1 MGNDD
6 ETRCDRRRV
15 RGKTR
20 ASCAQMDEKTDGFE
34 CTRMISRRVFENA
47 DGPKSPEESIGWYLS
62 LYWPAMDKEF
72 KGIVQKYDHDSK
84 HHTVKWDNAPKG
96 SDGVTEVDLTEGEL
110 TWLKAPEKPAK
121 KAKAAAKPA
130 AGSKKKGGK
139 VRVIDESMEELE
151 ARFSGKTT
159 KSVAFQV
166 LKDSGP
172 EGMSLADIVEA
183 SQRLGLRD
191 WSACKQPKTTI
202 NVCISQDAAFVKVA
216 PGRYGLRANGA
227 VEFDES
233 AKVKKPKA
241 AASKKRPKAD
251 KKSSDEKK
259 AKKVRTEPQHWERKP
274 PIECDIKLYKDESSY
289 IANASVTVP
298 YNSSIKQLKKTVS
311 AQTKGQLRPQFQK
324 IYHSNRRICLDDDA
338 FLVHAVRPTKI
349 EQKLALKLV
358 ISAD

>member
-1 MGNDD
+1 
-6 ETRCDRRRV
+6 V

-34 CTRMISRRVFENA
+34 CTRMISRRVFKNA

-121 KAKAAAKPA
+121 KAKAAKPA

-227 VEFDES
+227 VELDES

>member
-130 AGSKKKGGK
+130 AGSKKRGGK

-227 VEFDES
+227 VELDDS

>member
-121 KAKAAAKPA
+121 KAKAAKPA

-227 VEFDES
+227 VELDES

>member
-227 VEFDES
+227 VELDES

>member
-1 MGNDD
+1 
-6 ETRCDRRRV
+6 V

-121 KAKAAAKPA
+121 KAKAAKPA

-227 VEFDES
+227 VELDES

>member
-1 MGNDD
+1 MP
-6 ETRCDRRRV
+6 
-15 RGKTR
+15 
-20 ASCAQMDEKTDGFE
+20 ASAED
-34 CTRMISRRVFENA
+34 
-47 DGPKSPEESIGWYLS
+47 SIGWYLS
-62 LYWPAMDKEF
+62 LYWPAMNKEF
-72 KGIVQKYDHDSK
+72 KGVVQKYDHDSK

-227 VEFDES
+227 VELDES

-251 KKSSDEKK
+251 KKPSDEKK

>member
-1 MGNDD
+1 M
-6 ETRCDRRRV
+6 
-15 RGKTR
+15 
-20 ASCAQMDEKTDGFE
+20 
-34 CTRMISRRVFENA
+34 
-47 DGPKSPEESIGWYLS
+47 S

-72 KGIVQKYDHDSK
+72 KGVVQKYDHDSK

-121 KAKAAAKPA
+121 KAKAAKPA
-130 AGSKKKGGK
+130 AGSKNKSGK
-139 VRVIDESMEELE
+139 IRNLNESMHELE

-166 LKDSGP
+166 LKNSGP
-172 EGMSLADIVEA
+172 EGMSLGDIVDA

-216 PGRYGLRANGA
+216 PGRFGLRANGA
-227 VEFDES
+227 VELEEP
-233 AKVKKPKA
+233 ARAKKPKA
-241 AASKKRPKAD
+241 AAGKRPKMD
-251 KKSSDEKK
+251 KKSSDDKK
-259 AKKVRTEPQHWERKP
+259 AKKARTEPQHWERKP

-349 EQKLALKLV
+349 EQKLDLKLV

>member
-1 MGNDD
+1 M
-6 ETRCDRRRV
+6 
-15 RGKTR
+15 
-20 ASCAQMDEKTDGFE
+20 
-34 CTRMISRRVFENA
+34 
-47 DGPKSPEESIGWYLS
+47 S

-72 KGIVQKYDHDSK
+72 KGVVQKYDHDSK

-121 KAKAAAKPA
+121 KAKAAKPV
-130 AGSKKKGGK
+130 AGSKKKSGK
-139 VRVIDESMEELE
+139 VHNLNESMQDLE

-166 LKDSGP
+166 LKNSGP
-172 EGMSLADIVEA
+172 EGMSLGDIVDA

-216 PGRYGLRANGA
+216 PGRFGLRANGA
-227 VEFDES
+227 VELEES
-233 AKVKKPKA
+233 AKAKPRA
-241 AASKKRPKAD
+241 AAGKRPKMD

-311 AQTKGQLRPQFQK
+311 AQTKGQLRPQYQK

-349 EQKLALKLV
+349 EQKLDLKLV

>member
-121 KAKAAAKPA
+121 KAKAAKPA
-130 AGSKKKGGK
+130 AGSKKRGGK

-227 VEFDES
+227 VELDES